1 MSLTKYFLMLGTFLL
16 LLKAFAVSNAQ
27 AEAGMIPFDS
37 PVGEIGGR
45 GHWYSLRT
53 MKGADYWND
62 PAVMS
67 DIRENDDGTY
77 SIMGEA
83 PVSVF
88 LVLHPSWYVGDEPW
102 RRAIDW
108 MRQAEQ
114 MYRNSGVPVR
124 FVIEGIETWED
135 MPDTVESA
143 YHAMNFDRYAQHGA
157 DLVIG
162 LKPYMAGDPYCGIAG
177 VRGRRSV
184 SSCSPKTLAH
194 EIGHNLGLGHAHSG
208 GYVGKKGYC
217 VSPSAEAK
225 DCTKGT
231 LMSYAGNGRIPLFAA
246 NGFTYDGDPIGS
258 DEHTAVEHLRSSV
271 VGKALAWELSRDLV
285 SDHSTPEEIE
295 LCLGEVQED

>member
-1 MSLTKYFLMLGTFLL
+1 MTRLFLYIGMVLLSLKVFMVYE
-16 LLKAFAVSNAQ
+16 AQ

-62 PAVMS
+62 PAVTS

-143 YHAMNFDRYAQHGA
+143 YHAMNFDRYAQHEA

-177 VRGRRSV
+177 IRGRKSV

-194 EIGHNLGLGHAHSG
+194 ELGHNFGLHHAHKYG
-208 GYVGKKGYC
+208 EEGNKGYC
-217 VSPSAEAK
+217 VKPDPAARDCEA
-225 DCTKGT
+225 GT
-231 LMSYAGNGRIPLFAA
+231 IMSYAGNGRIPLFAA
-246 NGFTYDGDPIGS
+246 NGFKYDGDPIGNE
-258 DEHTAVEHLRSSV
+258 EHTAVEHLRSAV
-271 VGKALAWELSRDLV
+271 VGKALAWELSRDRAP
-285 SDHSTPEEIE
+285 DHSTPEEIE